1 MIAEVAGLELGS
13 SQQTDARERHLD
25 QILAEMGSVLVAF
38 SGGVDSSYL
47 AVRAFQV
54 LGPRAL
60 SVTAE
65 SESLSQHQRAVAVDV
80 VSRFGLRHLFVPTDE
95 VQDPRYARNIADRCF
110 HCKNEL
116 FRKLIPLARDQGCA
130 FVAYGLI
137 ADDRSDFRPGQ
148 RAAVEAGVR
157 CPLAEAELTKA
168 DVRALSR
175 RLGLPTWD
183 MPASPCLA
191 SRVAYGTAV
200 TPEVLRR
207 VEKAEDAVRARGFRE
222 FRVRH
227 LGGATA
233 RIEVAPEELSRLRDP
248 RLQDELKRAVAEAGY
263 EDVAIDPEGYRRGRL
278 NEALGADESAAGPD
292 RSGV

>member
-1 MIAEVAGLELGS
+1 VIAEVAGLERGIPEGAE
-13 SQQTDARERHLD
+13 ARESRLD

-54 LGPRAL
+54 LGQRAL

-65 SESLSQHQRAVAVDV
+65 SESLSEHQRSVAVDV
-80 VSRFGLRHLFVPTDE
+80 VSRFGLRHLFVATDE
-95 VQDPRYARNIADRCF
+95 VQDPRYARNVADRCF
-110 HCKNEL
+110 HCKSEL
-116 FRKLIPLARDQGCA
+116 FRRLIPLARSQGCA

-168 DVRALSR
+168 DLRALSR

-200 TPEVLRR
+200 TPAVLRR
-207 VEKAEDAVRARGFRE
+207 VEKAEEAVRRHGFRE

-227 LGGATA
+227 LGGAAA
-233 RIEVAPEELSRLRDP
+233 RIEIAPEELP
-248 RLQDELKRAVAEAGY
+248 RLSDPGLQRELKRAVAEAGY
-263 EDVAIDPEGYRRGRL
+263 QDVAIDPEGYRRGRL
-278 NEALGADESAAGPD
+278 NEALDADKSTAGHD